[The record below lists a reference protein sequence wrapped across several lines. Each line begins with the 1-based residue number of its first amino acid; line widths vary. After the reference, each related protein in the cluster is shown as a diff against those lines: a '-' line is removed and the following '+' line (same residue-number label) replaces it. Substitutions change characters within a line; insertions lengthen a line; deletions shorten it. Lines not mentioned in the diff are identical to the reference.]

1 MTYIFRG
8 NLCAYICG
16 ECREPLRRVK
26 VRLYRL
32 DGKEDAVARAT
43 ANPKETFAVV
53 KEDEIKAKQ
62 SRLIAEAE
70 TDAEGNFNFELGD
83 NQKYDGSAFEVDV
96 YVDSIEGSEQNEKLN
111 PVQFSITVLQPQ
123 WRRRGDVLIWGWE
136 YCLPYR
142 WWCFILQ
149 ILGIWVICGR
159 VLLCEERS
167 RPPVPGVKVIAFD
180 RDWLQDDMLG
190 SALTDSSGRFH
201 IYYTTAAF
209 EPGTWLNVELTSGPD
224 VYFRVETATGA
235 PLLVEP
241 PSRGRDPDRENVGH
255 CFCVKLCLK
264 EGDIPDDE
272 EALPFFSH
280 LGVYKYSTQIQ
291 SAPGGSGLT
300 TAGNRAF
307 YSSVRLNGVLSK
319 KLNGNPLEY
328 RFETRELN
336 AAGVPIGPWTKVSA
350 AQIGKTYIG
359 RLERAN
365 PNFPATDPNPIE
377 IIEYVTAA
385 PAADELL
392 ANTFSDA
399 QGDWIQV
406 PQESSSPLG
415 PIGFFTP
422 NGNMIQLNTASL
434 SAFPLVDLTLPSVL
448 QAGNSVTSTGDPLV
462 ANKHFSIRMLVREQG
477 TAGVGTQAGI
487 CQHVAIEN
495 TQYKS
500 NNHPSWMSIIYTR
513 YGLAMVD
520 VAQLIAA
527 GCSDI
532 TTGLDVLFTAAH
544 PNLGAVSLSMSGPG
558 GPYSFT
564 LPAGGP
570 GNRFGTATPLGFV
583 VADLDSCA
591 YIITLSVEVL
601 LTTGDSSPADL
612 IDQIPFCKS

>member
-8 NLCAYICG
+8 RLCGYICS

-26 VRLYRL
+26 VRLYKLETR
-32 DGKEDAVARAT
+32 DDAISRAV
-43 ANPKETFAVV
+43 ANPKETFAIL
-53 KEDEIKAKQ
+53 KEDEVKAKQ

-70 TDAEGNFNFELGD
+70 TDTEGNFNFELGEK
-83 NQKYDGSAFEVDV
+83 QEYDGSAFEVDV
-96 YVDSIEGSEQNEKLN
+96 YVDSIEGSDQNEKLN
-111 PVQFSITVLQPQ
+111 PVQFSITVLQPL
-123 WRRRGDVLIWGWE
+123 WRQRDDFLIWGWE

-142 WWCFILQ
+142 WWCLILRY
-149 ILGIWVICGR
+149 LGIWVICGR
-159 VLLCEERS
+159 VLLCEERN

-190 SALTDSSGRFH
+190 SAVTDSNGGFH
-201 IYYTTAAF
+201 IYYTTATF

-224 VYFRVETATGA
+224 VYFRVETTLGA

-255 CFCVKLCLK
+255 CFCVTLCLK
-264 EGDIPDDE
+264 DDGGGGDV

-280 LGVYKYSTQIQ
+280 LGAYKYSTQIQ
-291 SAPGGSGLT
+291 SAPAGSGLT
-300 TAGNRAF
+300 TFGNRAF

-319 KLNGNPLEY
+319 KLNGNPMEY

-336 AAGVPIGPWTKVSA
+336 AAGVPIGAWTKVNA
-350 AQIGKTYIG
+350 GQIGKTYIG

-377 IIEYVTAA
+377 IIEYVTASPA
-385 PAADELL
+385 PDELL
-392 ANTFSDA
+392 ATTFSDA

-415 PIGFFTP
+415 AVGFFTP

-434 SAFPLVDLTLPSVL
+434 SAFPLVDLTIPTVL
-448 QAGNSVTSTGDPLV
+448 QAGDSVTSTGKPLV
-462 ANKHFSIRMLVREQG
+462 ANKHFAIRMLVREQG
-477 TAGVGTQAGI
+477 TAGAGTQAGI

-495 TQYKS
+495 TQYKTE
-500 NNHPSWMSIIYTR
+500 NHPSWMSVVYTR
-513 YGLAMVD
+513 YGVAMVD

-544 PNLGAVSLSMSGPG
+544 PNLGAVGVTMSGPG

-564 LPAGGP
+564 LPAASP
-570 GNRFGTATPLGFV
+570 GNHFGTATPSGFT
-583 VADLDSCA
+583 VAGLASCA
-591 YIITLSVEVL
+591 YIITVSAQVL
-601 LTTGDSSPADL
+601 LTTGDSSPDDL
-612 IDQIPFCKS
+612 YDQIAFCKS